1 MVQIPPISFISSY
14 FANVFLCARLHV
26 RSLSN
31 IKAYIH
37 HRVCVCARTRVYDEP
52 DLIISQGDIACF
64 VSPSLVQNA
73 SSINWVHANARSDI
87 NSMAETHVKRC
98 SNPPSSAAAQLS
110 YWPPQE
116 EELNCK
122 WKNRTERSTHGQ
134 RSAFSSRR
142 VWFRWLTPV
151 FRSGC
156 DVGESV
162 LCYWV
167 PVMGVTQ
174 RCVFVGELIMFI
186 SFNPK

>member
-1 MVQIPPISFISSY
+1 MVRIPPISFISSY
-14 FANVFLCARLHV
+14 FVNVFLCARLHV

-37 HRVCVCARTRVYDEP
+37 RRVCVRAHKRVYDEP

-110 YWPPQE
+110 HWPPQVE
-116 EELNCK
+116 EPNCK
-122 WKNRTERSTHGQ
+122 WKNRTERITHGQ

-162 LCYWV
+162 LCYSV
-167 PVMGVTQ
+167 PVMGVNQ

>member
-14 FANVFLCARLHV
+14 FVNVFLCARLHV

-37 HRVCVCARTRVYDEP
+37 HRVCVRAHACLWRTWPHYFSRGYCLFCVSLTRAERVVHKLSAR
-52 DLIISQGDIACF
+52 
-64 VSPSLVQNA
+64 
-73 SSINWVHANARSDI
+73 
-87 NSMAETHVKRC
+87 K
-98 SNPPSSAAAQLS
+98 
-110 YWPPQE
+110 WPPQVE
-116 EELNCK
+116 EPNCK
-122 WKNRTERSTHGQ
+122 WKNRTERITHGQ

-162 LCYWV
+162 LCYSV
-167 PVMGVTQ
+167 PVMGVNQ

-186 SFNPK
+186 AFNPK